1 MKPSTERKTQIWILL
16 FVVTI
21 FFIPSSGC
29 FPSSYSP
36 SKSRPSPP
44 IERKTITY
52 PDGSRYEGPV
62 LNGKPHGGG
71 TMTYPDGRHYTG
83 PFLDGKPDG
92 FGLMTYP
99 DGQAKKVEWRDGQL
113 IREF

>member
-1 MKPSTERKTQIWILL
+1 
-16 FVVTI
+16 
-21 FFIPSSGC
+21 
-29 FPSSYSP
+29 
-36 SKSRPSPP
+36 
-44 IERKTITY
+44 
-52 PDGSRYEGPV
+52 
-62 LNGKPHGGG
+62 
-71 TMTYPDGRHYTG
+71 MTYPDGRHYTG